1 MIERASE
8 FGSSQATPLIPGDS
22 TNKTAGDLLREARE
36 AHSLHIDVVAAAL
49 KVPTQKLQALEDD
62 DIDALPDPV
71 FARALAASV
80 CRALRVDP
88 APVLA
93 KLPGAL
99 RPGLAD
105 ADRSISSSFRSS
117 APRSRVGNGTGV
129 PSRAALVAVG
139 LLLAGA
145 AALFWLPT
153 GAFDRLGGWAAALT
167 NREAAGAAEATPPVP
182 AGTVVEPSAALPPPA
197 EPVLANPPAAAPAV
211 VPPTAGSAAGAPGAD
226 ALVFVVRADSWI
238 TVNDAAGKPLLRRTV
253 RAGETAGVSGT
264 LPLSVVVGRSAGVDV
279 QVRGKSFDLTPLART
294 GGVARFEVKP

>member
-8 FGSSQATPLIPGDS
+8 FGSSQANPLIPSDS
-22 TNKTAGDLLREARE
+22 TDKTAGNLLREARE
-36 AHSLHIDVVAAAL
+36 AHGLHIDMVAAAL
-49 KVPTQKLQALEDD
+49 KVPTRKLQALEDD
-62 DIDALPDPV
+62 DIEALPDPV
-71 FARALAASV
+71 FTRALAASV

-105 ADRSISSSFRSS
+105 ADRSISSSFRSN
-117 APRSRVGNGTGV
+117 APRSRVGNGTGL
-129 PSRAALVAVG
+129 PSRAVLVAVG

-153 GAFDRLGGWAAALT
+153 GAFERLGNWAAALT
-167 NREAAGAAEATPPVP
+167 NREAASAEEAPPAA
-182 AGTVVEPSAALPPPA
+182 AGVVIEPSATVAPPA
-197 EPVLANPPAAAPAV
+197 EPAPSPTAPTAAPDAAAAIN
-211 VPPTAGSAAGAPGAD
+211 ASSAET
-226 ALVFVVRADSWI
+226 LTFVVRADSWI

-253 RAGETAGVSGT
+253 RAGETAAVSGA

-279 QVRGKSFDLTPLART
+279 QVRGKAFDLTPLART

>member
-1 MIERASE
+1 M
-8 FGSSQATPLIPGDS
+8 
-22 TNKTAGDLLREARE
+22 
-36 AHSLHIDVVAAAL
+36 
-49 KVPTQKLQALEDD
+49 
-62 DIDALPDPV
+62 
-71 FARALAASV
+71 
-80 CRALRVDP
+80 
-88 APVLA
+88 
-93 KLPGAL
+93 
-99 RPGLAD
+99 
-105 ADRSISSSFRSS
+105 
-117 APRSRVGNGTGV
+117 
-129 PSRAALVAVG
+129 
-139 LLLAGA
+139 
-145 AALFWLPT
+145 
-153 GAFDRLGGWAAALT
+153 
-167 NREAAGAAEATPPVP
+167 P